1 MTSLIELGFTDSFRV
16 FDEEEKKYSWWDYRE
31 FAFKRN
37 RGLRID
43 HILVS
48 KALETQLTNCVIDK
62 APRKN
67 ERPSDHAPVVAYFKA

>member
-1 MTSLIELGFTDSFRV
+1 LFEQAPKS
-16 FDEEEKKYSWWDYRE
+16 YSWWDYRE

-48 KALETQLTNCVIDK
+48 SALVKKVSACVIDK
-62 APRKN
+62 TPRKN
-67 ERPSDHAPVVAYFKA
+67 ERPSDHTPVIVSL